1 MLIHWYLGGVEVLP
15 DASEYMDS
23 VKCSE
28 IELLHNIELSKAVA
42 HILIAT

>member
-1 MLIHWYLGGVEVLP
+1 
-15 DASEYMDS
+15 MDS
-23 VKCSE
+23 GKCHE